1 VGFEM
6 YVEMLQEAI
15 AEGRGEAP
23 PEEEVRVDI
32 PVSAYIP
39 ADFVPFEAAKIDLH
53 RRIALSP
60 DTEAL
65 ARVVAEVEDR
75 FGEPPPPVASLLE
88 VQRLRI
94 LMRQVGARQA
104 AARSG
109 RVVIGPAALDSGAM
123 RALRDGVPGA
133 LFSTADN
140 LISIPAPADP
150 AERIAA
156 AVSALEVIAAPAA
169 QPA

>member
-1 VGFEM
+1 M

-15 AEGRGEAP
+15 AEGRGDAP

-39 ADFVPFEAAKIDLH
+39 ADYVPFEAAKIDLH
-53 RRIALSP
+53 RRIALAP
-60 DTEAL
+60 DADAL
-65 ARVVAEVEDR
+65 ARVASEIEDR
-75 FGEPPPPVASLLE
+75 FGEVPPPVASLLE

-109 RVVIGPAALDSGAM
+109 RIVIGPAPLDSVGM

-140 LISIPAPADP
+140 LISVPAPPDP
-150 AERIAA
+150 SDRIAA
-156 AVSALEVIAAPAA
+156 AVAALEAIAVPAA
-169 QPA
+169 QVA